1 MSFNVGT
8 SGKSKGSLG
17 ASDKHNERK
26 YKSNS
31 LENTN
36 SNINFELSKNN
47 EILRGTRDLYK
58 DVEKTYKEEFTKAVE
73 DYNAKQKRND
83 RKIYDYFQKISDDKK
98 TNLYTEVV
106 VQVGDNEFWKNKNL
120 EEKKQMVEVFNKQLE
135 IIEKEYPNF
144 KISNATAHFDE
155 TSPHMHIIGVCV
167 SDRETALKN
176 KDDKKVSKRKNGLE
190 KYVSQSEIFTQ
201 KNLLEFHKIFDE
213 KSLKV
218 FNEVYKTNEVLND
231 KKLHQEH
238 LDLKTFKMS
247 AEKIKE
253 AQKEFDDLKLKKE
266 EVKNDIKDLEKEKS
280 NLENLKEENKD
291 LIKKLT
297 KENEKLYKVEA
308 IDKNV
313 DKKRN
318 HFTGKIKSV
327 IMEEHIYN
335 SLLRYAREGEKLLSE
350 RNEIENSKNKLQ
362 DKYNSLSKEVKS
374 LKEKNSKYHDKEIDD
389 KIKEVK
395 INDYISRLENEIS
408 KEKKEELKAEN
419 DSFMEIQ
426 NLKGLYGENRYLE
439 TISEKVSEKG
449 FESLNKEEKKF
460 VEYKASCNSEL
471 AKAIVNSAESSFG
484 EAELGE
490 DDDGGGG
497 SSPSSQNKKNQ
508 WKNIKN
514 SFEKGFG
521 L

>member
-73 DYNAKQKRND
+73 DYNAKKKRND

-144 KISNATAHFDE
+144 KISNATVHFDE

-297 KENEKLYKVEA
+297 KENEKLYTLKSMEDNVE
-308 IDKNV
+308 IKKNII
-313 DKKRN
+313 
-318 HFTGKIKSV
+318 TGKTKVTMEDDVYKSF
-327 IMEEHIYN
+327 
-335 SLLRYAREGEKLLSE
+335 LKYAREVEKFLNE

-362 DKYNSLSKEVKS
+362 DKYNSLSEEVKS

-497 SSPSSQNKKNQ
+497 SSPSFQNKKNQ

>member
-1 MSFNVGT
+1 MGVSMSFNVGT

-47 EILRGTRDLYK
+47 KILRGTRDLYK

-98 TNLYTEVV
+98 TNLYTEIV
-106 VQVGDNEFWKNKNL
+106 VQVGDNEFWKDKNL

-176 KDDKKVSKRKNGLE
+176 KDDKKVSKRKNGLD

-201 KNLLEFHKIFDE
+201 KNLLEFHKVFDE
-213 KSLKV
+213 KSLKA

-253 AQKEFDDLKLKKE
+253 VQKEFDDLKLKKE

-280 NLENLKEENKD
+280 NLKNLEEEV
-291 LIKKLT
+291 IKK
-297 KENEKLYKVEA
+297 
-308 IDKNV
+308 V
-313 DKKRN
+313 DKIV
-318 HFTGKIKSV
+318 F
-327 IMEEHIYN
+327 
-335 SLLRYAREGEKLLSE
+335 
-350 RNEIENSKNKLQ
+350 
-362 DKYNSLSKEVKS
+362 
-374 LKEKNSKYHDKEIDD
+374 
-389 KIKEVK
+389 
-395 INDYISRLENEIS
+395 
-408 KEKKEELKAEN
+408 
-419 DSFMEIQ
+419 
-426 NLKGLYGENRYLE
+426 
-439 TISEKVSEKG
+439 VSEK
-449 FESLNKEEKKF
+449 SLIVFTEKYKEYNNKCTYIYNGVVDILEKNKINFEEKPIKF
-460 VEYKASCNSEL
+460 ICVGTINERKGQKLIFNTVKKLEKKLEDKVVFYIVGGGPEYSRYKNLVEKFNLE
-471 AKAIVNSAESSFG
+471 KIIKV
-484 EAELGE
+484 LGE
-490 DDDGGGG
+490 REDVEALLKQSHIFILPSYDEGLPIAIIEAMRAGLPIIATKVGGIPEMILNGREGYLINPIEDDIEDILN
-497 SSPSSQNKKNQ
+497 QVLDNKIDLEKLSYFSRQ
-508 WKNIKN
+508 KYEEQFSLEVMIKKYAEVIN
-514 SFEKGFG
+514 E
-521 L
+521 

>member
-1 MSFNVGT
+1 MGISMSFNVGT

-31 LENTN
+31 LEDTN

-47 EILRGTRDLYK
+47 KILRGTRDLYK

-201 KNLLEFHKIFDE
+201 KNLLEFHKVFDE
-213 KSLKV
+213 KSLKI

-266 EVKNDIKDLEKEKS
+266 EVKSDIKDLEKEKS
-280 NLENLKEENKD
+280 NLENLKIENKD
-291 LIKKLT
+291 LRKKLT
-297 KENEKLYKVEA
+297 AENEKFLELESIDKKARKKEPSMFNKEYTVTMSKAEYDSLMTYAINGEKYYKENLTIKKAYSNLLTEKNNLISQNDILSTQNNNLLNVEIPSYQEEIEILKTNLEMVSSVLEDDKEKNNYISKLENALPIEKVREIKRELQEEKENEIWK
-308 IDKNV
+308 
-313 DKKRN
+313 
-318 HFTGKIKSV
+318 G
-327 IMEEHIYN
+327 
-335 SLLRYAREGEKLLSE
+335 RESDGWGLG
-350 RNEIENSKNKLQ
+350 
-362 DKYNSLSKEVKS
+362 
-374 LKEKNSKYHDKEIDD
+374 DD
-389 KIKEVK
+389 
-395 INDYISRLENEIS
+395 
-408 KEKKEELKAEN
+408 
-419 DSFMEIQ
+419 
-426 NLKGLYGENRYLE
+426 
-439 TISEKVSEKG
+439 
-449 FESLNKEEKKF
+449 
-460 VEYKASCNSEL
+460 
-471 AKAIVNSAESSFG
+471 
-484 EAELGE
+484 
-490 DDDGGGG
+490 
-497 SSPSSQNKKNQ
+497 
-508 WKNIKN
+508 
-514 SFEKGFG
+514 
-521 L
+521 